1 MSRKRLFTCSDGD
14 GTKNREEDQYALLTS
29 VWLFSAGLSVA
40 TPGQQI
46 HQNTDQVDNQDGG
59 GNQCHNAQT
68 LQVMKRVEEKGYTHM
83 FWNFPTCRVWNEWA
97 RKGKAYF
104 KPSITSKTLTSLT
117 DYCLKHYRTGSHQ
130 SINRLKSYYQQYFMA
145 HIYLSP
151 TWPTAASVRGWPIH
165 FYWPATGLRSIIA
178 QRAMKCISMF
188 YNRE

>member
-68 LQVMKRVEEKGYTHM
+68 LQVMKRVTHIC
-83 FWNFPTCRVWNEWA
+83 FGIFPHAECGMSGQGRVKLISS
-97 RKGKAYF
+97 RTLT
-104 KPSITSKTLTSLT
+104 PSITSKTLTSLT